1 MVCRNIGMQLF
12 TSFLAIGTVSHHTT
26 RMCRGGVVVVVAGR
40 IATHMQAMGYPAN
53 GPPMKWIS
61 HPPDFLFVVDMELV
75 HVALCRYRFFF
86 ILNRPGFTRINLPY
100 FMKKETV
107 LFILESIVTVAE
119 HGWKLLP
126 KVFTS
131 QVFISWDVKLSVKQN
146 CF

>member
-1 MVCRNIGMQLF
+1 
-12 TSFLAIGTVSHHTT
+12 
-26 RMCRGGVVVVVAGR
+26 
-40 IATHMQAMGYPAN
+40 
-53 GPPMKWIS
+53 
-61 HPPDFLFVVDMELV
+61 MELV

-131 QVFISWDVKLSVKQN
+131 QVFIS
-146 CF
+146 